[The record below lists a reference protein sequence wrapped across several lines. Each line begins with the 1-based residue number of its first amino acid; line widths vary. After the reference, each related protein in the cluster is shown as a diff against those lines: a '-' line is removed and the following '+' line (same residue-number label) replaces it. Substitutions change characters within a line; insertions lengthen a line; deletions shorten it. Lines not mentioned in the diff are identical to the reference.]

1 MKLIIAIVSN
11 DDSSTVMKEL
21 INEKFF
27 VTKLASTGGFLR
39 TGNTTLMIG
48 AKDEDVDQIIKII
61 STYSKTRKE
70 LIPNSII
77 SEFGLVSSVP
87 IEVNVGGATLFV
99 LDVEKFIKL

>member
-21 INEKFF
+21 IREKFF